1 MRRGFLWLA
10 PMALAAI
17 VFAQGTEDAAALVKQ
32 LGSEDYDA
40 REEAQKKLVEMGD
53 KAVPAL
59 EEALKSE
66 DLEVRLRAGRALRA
80 IGAGAK
86 KADPPEEAAAAPGR
100 AGQTR
105 GFQMTMGPGKVTV
118 TITEMV
124 DGKPETKT
132 YEGTS
137 LEELKEKHP
146 ELKEHLDGRLRFR
159 FGGRDDFDMDRF
171 WNDWN
176 RNFDTFDDDIRKS
189 LDETRREFDAMKR
202 WMEQQR
208 TRQRRAQPDAGVPL
222 PGAMLGV
229 RASEPTAALD
239 AQLDLGGRGLVV
251 EAVEKDSL
259 AERLGLER
267 FDVLLELNGREIMTP
282 EDVATALH
290 GKDKQGATSTA
301 KVVRRAQQLTLDE
314 AHPTSPK

>member
-1 MRRGFLWLA
+1 MKRGLLFLA
-10 PMALAAI
+10 PMAFAAI
-17 VFAQGTEDAAALVKQ
+17 VFAQGTEDVAALVKQ
-32 LGSEDYDA
+32 LGSEDYA
-40 REEAQKKLVEMGD
+40 VREEAQQKLVEMGHE
-53 KAVPAL
+53 AVPAL

-80 IGAGAK
+80 IGGAAK
-86 KADPPEEAAAAPGR
+86 KAEDAPVAPGR

-105 GFQMTMGPGKVTV
+105 GFQMTMGPGRVTV

-124 DGKPETKT
+124 DGKPVTKT
-132 YEGTS
+132 YEGAS

-146 ELKEHLDGRLRFR
+146 ELKEHLDGRLQFR
-159 FGGRDDFDMDRF
+159 FGGRDDFDMDKF

-208 TRQRRAQPDAGVPL
+208 PRQRRAQPDAGVPL
-222 PGAMLGV
+222 PGALLGV
-229 RASEPTAALD
+229 RASLPTAVLD
-239 AQLDLGGRGLVV
+239 SQLDLGGRGLVI

-259 AERLGLER
+259 ADRLGLER
-267 FDVLLELNGREIMTP
+267 FDVLLELNGREIHAP

-290 GKDKQGATSTA
+290 GKEGAKASA
-301 KVVRRAQQLTLDE
+301 KVVRRSQPLTLEE
-314 AHPTSPK
+314 ALPASPK